1 MTSYVVSVT
10 MDIVNILVDADSP
23 EEAKDTIEDRLE
35 DVALFD
41 LEADGVDIEVYKMS
55 EFDREE
61 FE

>member
-1 MTSYVVSVT
+1 MTSYIVSVT

-23 EEAKDTIEDRLE
+23 EEAKDIIEDRLE